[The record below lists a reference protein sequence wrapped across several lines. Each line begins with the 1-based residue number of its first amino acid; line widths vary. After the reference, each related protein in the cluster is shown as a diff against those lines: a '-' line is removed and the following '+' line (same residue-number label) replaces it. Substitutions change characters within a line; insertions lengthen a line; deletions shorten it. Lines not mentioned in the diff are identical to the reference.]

1 MKRELKIK
9 YADLRQVGERV
20 NVVKY
25 ALEEIEEAAER
36 FERLLGEQESEAVTA
51 LLELRRSRLKKD
63 VQACHDHLE
72 ALYELLSGYITEM
85 TAVVKPI
92 DEEQEMVVD
101 RNDIWWNMEQ
111 IHGNIEESNAIVNE
125 LALLGYREET
135 VVRQPQI
142 REEMEAEEVS
152 ALWEAYHREFEAR
165 ERRREN
171 YRKLQGFCQGEA
183 RRAKGRLEAL
193 YEEIP

>member
-63 VQACHDHLE
+63 VQASAKPAGQRQHRHCH
-72 ALYELLSGYITEM
+72 
-85 TAVVKPI
+85 
-92 DEEQEMVVD
+92 
-101 RNDIWWNMEQ
+101 
-111 IHGNIEESNAIVNE
+111 
-125 LALLGYREET
+125 
-135 VVRQPQI
+135 
-142 REEMEAEEVS
+142 
-152 ALWEAYHREFEAR
+152 
-165 ERRREN
+165 
-171 YRKLQGFCQGEA
+171 
-183 RRAKGRLEAL
+183 
-193 YEEIP
+193 

>member
-142 REEMEAEEVS
+142 REEMEAEDDEKKVS
-152 ALWEAYHREFEAR
+152 AGVDLDADGNVEINESEETKHHGM
-165 ERRREN
+165 RR
-171 YRKLQGFCQGEA
+171 
-183 RRAKGRLEAL
+183 
-193 YEEIP
+193 